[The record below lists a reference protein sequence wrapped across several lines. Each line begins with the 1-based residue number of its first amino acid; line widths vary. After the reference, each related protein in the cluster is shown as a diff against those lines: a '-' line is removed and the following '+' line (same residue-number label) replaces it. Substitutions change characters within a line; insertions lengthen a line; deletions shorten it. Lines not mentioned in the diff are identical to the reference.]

1 MSKTEIIII
10 AFLILVDVILYFRAR
25 IKNNSAIIFFIV
37 GHKAGELA
45 GAEEMS
51 NALYRDTEKNIRR
64 MKMSVKICGLLKYH
78 CLKCGQ
84 SVNLEVRLNM
94 TENTIALWESLFD
107 AKLCLDCHTDR
118 AVLELVECLVN

>member
-1 MSKTEIIII
+1 
-10 AFLILVDVILYFRAR
+10 
-25 IKNNSAIIFFIV
+25 
-37 GHKAGELA
+37 
-45 GAEEMS
+45 
-51 NALYRDTEKNIRR
+51 
-64 MKMSVKICGLLKYH
+64 MSVRICGLLKYH

-118 AVLELVECLVN
+118 AVPELVECLVN

>member
-1 MSKTEIIII
+1 MEIEIERE
-10 AFLILVDVILYFRAR
+10 VIQM
-25 IKNNSAIIFFIV
+25 K
-37 GHKAGELA
+37 
-45 GAEEMS
+45 
-51 NALYRDTEKNIRR
+51 EKMI
-64 MKMSVKICGLLKYH
+64 KYH

>member
-45 GAEEMS
+45 GAEEMW
-51 NALYRDTEKNIRR
+51 NELCKQTEK
-64 MKMSVKICGLLKYH
+64 KYME
-78 CLKCGQ
+78 K
-84 SVNLEVRLNM
+84 E
-94 TENTIALWESLFD
+94 D
-107 AKLCLDCHTDR
+107 
-118 AVLELVECLVN
+118 EC

>member
-45 GAEEMS
+45 GAEEMW
-51 NALYRDTEKNIRR
+51 NALCRDAEK
-64 MKMSVKICGLLKYH
+64 KY
-78 CLKCGQ
+78 Q
-84 SVNLEVRLNM
+84 
-94 TENTIALWESLFD
+94 ENED
-107 AKLCLDCHTDR
+107 
-118 AVLELVECLVN
+118 EC

>member
-45 GAEEMS
+45 GA
-51 NALYRDTEKNIRR
+51 NALCRDAEK
-64 MKMSVKICGLLKYH
+64 KY
-78 CLKCGQ
+78 Q
-84 SVNLEVRLNM
+84 
-94 TENTIALWESLFD
+94 ENED
-107 AKLCLDCHTDR
+107 
-118 AVLELVECLVN
+118 EC